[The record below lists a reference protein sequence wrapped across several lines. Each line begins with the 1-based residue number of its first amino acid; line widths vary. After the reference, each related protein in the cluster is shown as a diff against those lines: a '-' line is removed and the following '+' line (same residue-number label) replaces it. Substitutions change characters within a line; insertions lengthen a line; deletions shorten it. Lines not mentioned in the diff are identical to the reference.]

1 MLISK
6 DSGIELGKG
15 IKVNRFLETNI
26 KDIYAIGDCAEQ
38 HEAIDLRRP
47 IEAVWYTGRMMGEV
61 LSQTLTGTP
70 LIRTLV
76 QLGFLD
82 IEYQNY
88 GWVWAKAKE
97 EQFYWEHHS
106 GKKRSV
112 FHLTK
117 DRTF

>member
-1 MLISK
+1 LTAGVSPNVNFLK

-61 LSQTLTGTP
+61 SQTLTEHLP
-70 LIRTLV
+70 LIN
-76 QLGFLD
+76 GHWF
-82 IEYQNY
+82 NS
-88 GWVWAKAKE
+88 AKI
-97 EQFYWEHHS
+97 FRH
-106 GKKRSV
+106 
-112 FHLTK
+112 
-117 DRTF
+117 